1 MDPSSRGG
9 NDSRHNSG
17 AQPPPSSTRQ
27 RFTSTAAAPTNRVT
41 QASSSSTSATTAGAS
56 ATKRV
61 FQKPNGTSYESVR
74 TNGTGSFGVVYKAVD
89 TQTQE
94 VVAIKRVLQD
104 KRYKNRELQIMKMV
118 VNHPNVCRL
127 IDSFNEAT
135 KDGVYLNLVL
145 EYVPKNLFQI
155 AQYLKT
161 KKSVPMVYIK
171 LYVYQMLRSLA
182 FIHSLGIC
190 HRDIKPQNLLVNPDT
205 HELKLCDFG
214 SAKVLTPGEPNVAYI
229 CSRYYR
235 APELIFDAK
244 EYTPAI
250 DVWSAGCVMAELML
264 GKPLFAGE
272 NGPDQLIEIIR
283 VLGTPSKDDIRAMN
297 PGYKDF
303 PISPIQPLPWA
314 RVFPPSTTANAI
326 DLIVKLLTYRPQV
339 RIDPLEACAHT
350 FFDELRVP
358 GATLPDGKPFPP
370 LFNFLPSEIA
380 LAEQKGIIDI
390 LCPPHTKQNSPGWFD
405 PSQASSS
412 SQPPAK

>member
-1 MDPSSRGG
+1 M
-9 NDSRHNSG
+9 
-17 AQPPPSSTRQ
+17 
-27 RFTSTAAAPTNRVT
+27 
-41 QASSSSTSATTAGAS
+41 
-56 ATKRV
+56 KRV
-61 FQKPNGTSYESVR
+61 FQKPNGTTYESVK

-89 TQTQE
+89 TTTQE

-127 IDSFNEAT
+127 IDSFIEAT

-145 EYVPKNLFQI
+145 EYVPRNLFQI
-155 AQYLKT
+155 AHYLKT

-190 HRDIKPQNLLVNPDT
+190 HRDIKPQNLLVNPET

-272 NGPDQLIEIIR
+272 NGADQLIEIIR
-283 VLGTPSKDDIRAMN
+283 VLGTPSRDDIRAMN
-297 PGYKDF
+297 PSYKEF
-303 PISPIQPLPWA
+303 PISAIQPLPWN
-314 RVFPPSTTANAI
+314 RVFPPNTPSSAI
-326 DLIVKLLTYRPQV
+326 DLIVKLLTYRPNV
-339 RIDPLEACAHT
+339 RIDPLEACAHP
-350 FFDELRVP
+350 FFDDLRSP
-358 GATLPDGKPFPP
+358 GAALPDGRAFPP

-390 LCPPHTKQNSPGWFD
+390 LIPPHTKQSTPGWVD
-405 PSQASSS
+405 LPPSSS
-412 SQPPAK
+412 APSAK